1 MFKYTI
7 CRVLVKVYNLRNQGV
22 VCSLKKVLF
31 VSK

>member
-7 CRVLVKVYNLRNQGV
+7 CRVLVKVYNLMNQGV
-22 VCSLKKVLF
+22 VEKSIMLS